1 MEIREEVMTLE
12 ILDNITWFHYR
23 EEIAAICH
31 AVIWAENLEEY
42 YSDLLIWNKGDFGE
56 YITACALAI
65 LEYIDEVKECW
76 KYVGETFPCGR
87 PRNSKVPITDEVK
100 RDIKKAC
107 RDYIADNT
115 RFIEEE

>member
-1 MEIREEVMTLE
+1 MGAVKRHMENREEVMTLE

-31 AVIWAENLEEY
+31 AVIWVENLEEY

-65 LEYIDEVKECW
+65 LEYIDEVK
-76 KYVGETFPCGR
+76 
-87 PRNSKVPITDEVK
+87 

-115 RFIEEE
+115 RFIEEDEE